1 MAYKGYSKRKA
12 EAIMRAKELDRNVIG
27 EGEGFARTPNVTGP
41 TRRALKCATKSG
53 TTGPWYFGI
62 AQSRKL
68 VG

>member
-12 EAIMRAKELDRNVIG
+12 EALMRAKELDRTVIG
-27 EGEGFARTPNVTGP
+27 EGEGFARTLDAIGQTQRVVRHAKKTE
-41 TRRALKCATKSG
+41 ASKS
-53 TTGPWYFGI
+53 WFFGI